1 MRGRRWRGGD
11 AGLQARMLLVMGLLA
26 AVYLGFL
33 AVLVYVRTPF
43 PIILL
48 VAGVMLGA
56 QYFFSDKLVL
66 MSLGAR
72 VVEPREAPD
81 LHARIERLCALTD
94 LPKPRLAIIDSDV
107 PNALATGRSPDH
119 SVVAVTTG
127 LLRRLE
133 GRELDAVLAHELSHI
148 LNRDVAVMT
157 IASFFS
163 TVAFFLFRSMMY
175 TGLGGGRDRRNG
187 GGLLLVW
194 VASIAVWALS
204 TLLLRALSRYRELAA
219 DRGAALITGAPSDLA
234 AALVRIDSSMDRIPK
249 QDLRAVEGASA
260 FFIIPPL
267 HELVSTHPSLETR
280 LRYLQQLERQSEGQQ
295 R

>member
-1 MRGRRWRGGD
+1 MAGRRWRGGD
-11 AGLQARMLLVMGLLA
+11 SGLQARMLLVMGLLA
-26 AVYLGFL
+26 AVYLAFL
-33 AVLVYVRTPF
+33 AVLVYVETPVPF
-43 PIILL
+43 IILI
-48 VAGVMLGA
+48 AGVLLGA

-81 LHARIERLCALTD
+81 LHARIERMAALTD
-94 LPKPRLAIIDSDV
+94 LPKPRIAIIDSDV

-163 TVAFFLFRSMMY
+163 TVAFFMFRSLMY
-175 TGLGGGRDRRNG
+175 TGLGGGRDRRNNG
-187 GGLLLVW
+187 GALILVW
-194 VASIAVWALS
+194 VASLAVWALS
-204 TLLLRALSRYRELAA
+204 ALLLRALSRYRELAA
-219 DRGAALITGAPSDLA
+219 DRGAVLITNAPSDLA
-234 AALVRIDSSMDRIPK
+234 SALVRISGTMDRIPK
-249 QDLRAVEGASA
+249 DDLRAMEGASA

-267 HELVSTHPSLETR
+267 HEVFSTHPSLETR
-280 LRYLQQLERQSEGQQ
+280 LRHLQQMERQTEGQQ
-295 R
+295 